1 MALFRMTRLPLVI
14 LLALT
19 LAVAA
24 AACGGGSDDV
34 PDNAVAI
41 VGDDEIT
48 KAEFDALMA
57 RAESAYKQQKRPFP
71 KTGTPEYKT
80 LQNQAIQY
88 LVQQSRYEQK
98 ADELGLEIT
107 DQEIDKRVEQIKKQ
121 YFAGK
126 EKDWQ
131 AHLKSQK
138 LTEEQVRSDV
148 RNQLI
153 SEEIYDEVTEGIKIS
168 DQEIAAYYNK
178 NKKQYEQAE
187 SREVR
192 HILVAKKPLA
202 DRIRRQLVNGASFA
216 ALAKRYSTDPSSK
229 SSGGKLTISR
239 GQTVPP
245 FDKAAFSLKKNQLS
259 QPVKTTYGYHL
270 IEPLS
275 DVKPKKT
282 TPLKDVKEQIRQQLL
297 QQERQQEIAKWSKD
311 VTEEF
316 KDDTHY
322 QVGYAPPSTSTTA
335 TTNSG

>member
-202 DRIRRQLVNGASFA
+202 DRLRRQLVNGASFA

>member
-322 QVGYAPPSTSTTA
+322 QVGYAPPSTNTTA

>member
-1 MALFRMTRLPLVI
+1 MSRSLKIVVVCLA
-14 LLALT
+14 LLAASL
-19 LAVAA
+19 
-24 AACGGGSDDV
+24 AACGGGSEDV
-34 PDNAVAI
+34 PDDAVAI
-41 VGDDEIT
+41 VGDDEVT

-57 RAESAYKQQKRPFP
+57 RAKQAYTQSDRKWP

-98 ADELGLEIT
+98 AEELDLQIT
-107 DQEIDKRVEQIKKQ
+107 DAEIDKRVEQIKKQ

-168 DQEIAAYYNK
+168 DQEITQYYNK

-192 HILVAKKPLA
+192 HILVAKKALA
-202 DRIRRQLVNGASFA
+202 DRIRRQLLGGASFA
-216 ALAKRYSTDPSSK
+216 ALAKRHSTDPSSK

-259 QPVKTTYGYHL
+259 RPVKTTYGFHL

-275 DVKPKKT
+275 DIKPKKT

-322 QVGYAPPSTSTTA
+322 QVGYAPPSTNTTA
-335 TTNSG
+335 TTSPG